1 MPRNFSKNTVQY
13 SIWVV
18 RKFLYALGDM
28 ISPYPVYPCG
38 FVTLAKE
45 GKIYM
50 LIEQC
55 KKATFLLPD

>member
-1 MPRNFSKNTVQY
+1 M
-13 SIWVV
+13 V
-18 RKFLYALGDM
+18 RKFLHALGDM

-45 GKIYM
+45 GKICM